1 MKNILHE
8 LYFGRVS
15 RWERRVNRTA
25 EEMAVENKIQAEK
38 KHFSQVFSDENYK
51 RLNELEKLYGQFRDF
66 EDMRTFNYAF
76 RLGAMLMCAVFSE
89 EDEEYDEEF

>member
-15 RWERRVNRTA
+15 RWERRVNRTN
-25 EEMAVENKIQAEK
+25 EELAVENKIQNEK
-38 KHFSQVFSDENYK
+38 KHFSQILSDEEYK

-66 EDMRTFNYAF
+66 DDMRTFHYAF
-76 RLGAMLMCAVFSE
+76 RLGVMIMFAVFSG
-89 EDEEYDEEF
+89 EDEEHDDEF

>member
-25 EEMAVENKIQAEK
+25 EELAVENKIQTEK
-38 KHFSQVFSDENYK
+38 KHFSQIVSAEDYK

-76 RLGAMLMCAVFSE
+76 RLGVLIMCAVFMGD
-89 EDEEYDEEF
+89 DEQYDDEF